1 MNVLRVSALP
11 LAIIG
16 ALNWGLVGLFKFNLV
31 AAIFGA
37 DSVLSRIVYVLVGIA
52 GAACIGL
59 MFESS
64 AATVQ
69 PISRDRDV
77 RRAA

>member
-1 MNVLRVSALP
+1 MNLLRVSALP

-16 ALNWGLVGLFKFNLV
+16 ALNWGLVGLFNFNLV

-37 DSVLSRIVYVLVGIA
+37 GSVLSRIVYVLVGIA

-59 MFESS
+59 VMDKSTRAVE
-64 AATVQ
+64 
-69 PISRDRDV
+69 PMSRDRDV

>member
-11 LAIIG
+11 LAVIG
-16 ALNWGLVGLFKFNLV
+16 ALNWGLVGLFNFNLV
-31 AAIFGA
+31 SAIFGEG
-37 DSVLSRIVYVLVGIA
+37 SVLSRIVYVLVGIA

-59 MFESS
+59 MFDNK
-64 AATVQ
+64 AAVL